1 MLNIAEI
8 QQFESF
14 NVIIVTYKKSQEKRE
29 EYDKISNSCFRQR
42 H

>member
-14 NVIIVTYKKSQEKRE
+14 NVIKVTNKKSQAKRE
-29 EYDKISNSCFRQR
+29 EYDKISNSGFRQR